1 MCNNKKISMPFI
13 MNDFSKFSYYYKNRK
28 EMIKDTPRVE
38 KCTAALID
46 RSLDRIPLSSVDK
59 PV

>member
-1 MCNNKKISMPFI
+1 MPFI

-38 KCTAALID
+38 KCIAALID